1 MLRAPR
7 RRRGGGGPRVGT
19 VVLIAVL
26 VGLVAVA
33 TVGPVSS
40 FTVASVDRTSNLGVA
55 NDGNATVGLALA
67 TSVPTGETSR
77 MLTATNRLNQTLAV
91 TVSLVNGSSGDAT
104 LHAGG
109 SSGDSVSA
117 SLAPGETTSVDAA
130 VDCGADALHLS
141 ITATNGSFRFHASR
155 TVETVARCGD
165 DTVSRPLV
173 YVNTA
178 GELRTLAGPNAAPTK
193 YSVTPETIGP
203 ATVDFDGDGTAD
215 VPYSPDGSTIAL
227 TDGSGTRTLNGTLY
241 DTPSRLWT
249 GAWNGSGDAV
259 YYASA
264 SNSKNVRRVVP
275 GGSPARAVTTKAG
288 AVVGVADLNGDG
300 ARELLVV
307 GGSQQIRIAFQN
319 GTARKADVSVAT
331 TNAVGSP
338 ADFDGDGVRRIP
350 LVGSS
355 NNLDLTHVDAD
366 GSVTTTKVVGG
377 VEKTG
382 VASLDWDGDGTP
394 EILYVDASSHRLMY
408 VDDVTGAATTHRV
421 QSANGN
427 VTVGG
432 VGVA

>member
-1 MLRAPR
+1 M
-7 RRRGGGGPRVGT
+7 
-19 VVLIAVL
+19 
-26 VGLVAVA
+26 
-33 TVGPVSS
+33 
-40 FTVASVDRTSNLGVA
+40 
-55 NDGNATVGLALA
+55 
-67 TSVPTGETSR
+67 PTGETSR
-77 MLTATNRLNQTLAV
+77 TLTATNRLNQTLAV

-141 ITATNGSFRFHASR
+141 ITATNGSFRFHAIR

-165 DTVSRPLV
+165 DTVSRSLV

-178 GELRTLAGPNAAPTK
+178 GELRTLAGPNAAPTS

-227 TDGSGTRTLNGTLY
+227 TDGDGARTLNGTLY
-241 DTPSRLWT
+241 GTPSRLWA

-259 YYASA
+259 YYASTA
-264 SNSKNVRRVVP
+264 KNVTRVRP
-275 GGSPARAVTTKAG
+275 GGRPTTAVVVSSTTPK
-288 AVVGVADLNGDG
+288 AVVGVADVAGDS
-300 ARELLVV
+300 ARELVFV
-307 GGSQQIRIAFQN
+307 GGSQQLRFAYEN
-319 GTARKADVSVAT
+319 GTTVQTAPSAAT
-331 TNAVGSP
+331 GDAVGTP
-338 ADFDGDGVRRIP
+338 TDFDGNGHVRVPI
-350 LVGSS
+350 V
-355 NNLDLTHVDAD
+355 D
-366 GSVTTTKVVGG
+366 GSNALRLAQVKDNGAQTTKLVGG